1 MVSYLVIL
9 LVALAFL
16 LVCRLF
22 FYKPAPRRR
31 APYVPQASRR
41 RHAHEKVVPERLQVH
56 SEPVWSSSTVDTTV
70 VQSAAAPAVA
80 KAGQETR
87 ELPRLSP
94 TAASEPE
101 RDELAQTQ
109 IVNRENLKEL
119 VESST
124 EAEPALATANAVR
137 EKEPV
142 RQLAPEPAI
151 IDTLE
156 DTQSLLRWQVR
167 HFLVRYATISPDMAD
182 DVERVTALAF
192 AKLGDVDDSEIQ
204 DMIAHIMV
212 QEALQNAQRV
222 YVMTPDDTVLEMVT
236 DAFAEV
242 ALGERTETQTL
253 LAYDALAAMTHLE
266 QGHYRILALL
276 LLFHYSRHADNIS
289 AAAFRRYAKKYV
301 QPLLQDL
308 PTEYSYYQQLEY
320 LRCTSMAR
328 KDLPLG
334 QVLRE
339 SYPYFFSYMGFTKE
353 ELAAALAGKR
363 LPAQYLVRSAYGDYY
378 KLAVTDAGELPDFF
392 RTANITDETM
402 RNQLTELMQSRPV
415 VYERRASTKVL
426 RTVAPVLARLA
437 DAWDSSMLRRSAPTL
452 LGMYIGKLYLKE
464 EIQEDFDLSRWL

>member
-16 LVCRLF
+16 LVCRVF

-31 APYVPQASRR
+31 VPYVPQASRR

-56 SEPVWSSSTVDTTV
+56 SEPAWSSSTVDTTV

-94 TAASEPE
+94 TAVSEPE

-124 EAEPALATANAVR
+124 EPEPALATANAVR

-142 RQLAPEPAI
+142 RQLAPEPEI
-151 IDTLE
+151 TDTLE
-156 DTQSLLRWQVR
+156 DTQSLLRRQVR

-320 LRCTSMAR
+320 
-328 KDLPLG
+328 
-334 QVLRE
+334 
-339 SYPYFFSYMGFTKE
+339 
-353 ELAAALAGKR
+353 
-363 LPAQYLVRSAYGDYY
+363 
-378 KLAVTDAGELPDFF
+378 
-392 RTANITDETM
+392 
-402 RNQLTELMQSRPV
+402 
-415 VYERRASTKVL
+415 
-426 RTVAPVLARLA
+426 
-437 DAWDSSMLRRSAPTL
+437 
-452 LGMYIGKLYLKE
+452 
-464 EIQEDFDLSRWL
+464 